1 MKVSYDPS
9 VDALVITFK
18 EGFSAET
25 REIAPEVNVD
35 FDEHGTL
42 ISLEIIG
49 AAEKL
54 GRETL
59 GEFLVEN
66 WAMKSS
72 PSLLKKKVM
81 A

>member
-9 VDALVITFK
+9 VDALAITFK
-18 EGFSAET
+18 EAISQET

-35 FDEHGTL
+35 FDEHGIL
-42 ISLEIIG
+42 LSLEIIG

-59 GEFLVEN
+59 GEFMVEN
-66 WAMKSS
+66 WAMKSAAS
-72 PSLLKKKVM
+72 AVRKKVV

>member
-9 VDALVITFK
+9 VDALAITFK

-49 AAEKL
+49 AAEKF
-54 GRETL
+54 GQETL

-66 WAMKSS
+66 WAMKSAAS
-72 PSLLKKKVM
+72 QMRKKV
-81 A
+81 AS

>member
-9 VDALVITFK
+9 VDDLAITFK

-35 FDEHGTL
+35 FDEHGIL
-42 ISLEIIG
+42 LSLEIIG
-49 AAEKL
+49 ASEKL
-54 GRETL
+54 GEESL
-59 GEFLVEN
+59 GEFMVEN
-66 WAMKSS
+66 WAMKSAAS
-72 PSLLKKKVM
+72 QLRKKIV